1 MSAEASSEKTISTI
15 DGFHVI
21 RRLDDVEPPNALLVK
36 RSDSAEAVVLKLT
49 SPDSTESRI
58 LQQMT
63 HPHICQFLGSGGGTQ
78 PYMLVAY
85 YGQRDLRTHLRQGMK
100 IKVLLEML
108 LQLADA
114 LDSLHARG
122 FVHGDLRP
130 EHVSIKPNGQPVI
143 VDLSSAFPEGKIAQ
157 PETSSG
163 VAAAYLS
170 PERALGPSSETA
182 VLIDGASDYFSLGVM
197 AFELLSGQLP
207 PTEET
212 SRGALQPYLQDSP
225 PRLPAHLQS
234 LQPVIERLMAKDR
247 EKRLCSRDALEQ
259 LIGNGAIDAEIGEM
273 VIRHDAISAQ
283 ELSSLFA
290 DLRLRPDELARQN
303 RRLRRKRR
311 RRIALQSSLAL
322 ILTGSILAGLFS
334 YREALLP
341 VVEDAAAYVGIIE
354 NPELTTAWREAQS
367 LASDPNQ
374 GLSAI
379 VAAYRRVMVIA
390 PDHSQAA
397 EALEWTTQAWKK
409 SIAEAMNANELS
421 RAEVLLTEAQGL
433 FESDPELTVLSLRL
447 QNHRRAE
454 RLLASTQSLLRSS
467 GLSDEASAAA
477 AVQAFE
483 EILRISPDNVE
494 AAQGLTDISRHYGEL
509 AAQAARNREVDQ
521 AIRLLQRA
529 TAARSDLRELD
540 RVRELISEATS
551 IQSAMAALVARAEQ
565 LSRQGSL
572 IEPAGDNA
580 AEVYLQ
586 VLATDPKN
594 PAATAGLSQVTVLVM
609 AEAQDLLSQGDIQGA
624 QYLLTLGENQRLDAI
639 PLANMRERIDSE
651 ITRRSQVAVAL
662 EQASVLFSQGYITAP
677 KGQDAVSK
685 LREVLL
691 LDPGNELAQTRLTQ
705 CAERLATVA
714 AEAQAFGMAELAKA
728 YIEEALLIRPDVNQ
742 WQTWRAQWSAA
753 NP

>member
-58 LQQMT
+58 LQRMT

-334 YREALLP
+334 FREALLP

-572 IEPAGDNA
+572 IEPTGDNA

>member
-1 MSAEASSEKTISTI
+1 MSAEASSDKTISTI

-122 FVHGDLRP
+122 FVLGDLRP

-157 PETSSG
+157 PESSSG

-334 YREALLP
+334 FREALLP

-572 IEPAGDNA
+572 IEPAGNNA

>member
-1 MSAEASSEKTISTI
+1 MST
-15 DGFHVI
+15 
-21 RRLDDVEPPNALLVK
+21 
-36 RSDSAEAVVLKLT
+36 SAA
-49 SPDSTESRI
+49 P
-58 LQQMT
+58 
-63 HPHICQFLGSGGGTQ
+63 
-78 PYMLVAY
+78 
-85 YGQRDLRTHLRQGMK
+85 
-100 IKVLLEML
+100 
-108 LQLADA
+108 
-114 LDSLHARG
+114 
-122 FVHGDLRP
+122 
-130 EHVSIKPNGQPVI
+130 
-143 VDLSSAFPEGKIAQ
+143 FPEGKIAQ
-157 PETSSG
+157 PESSSG

-334 YREALLP
+334 FREALLP

-433 FESDPELTVLSLRL
+433 FESDPELTVLSLEAAKPPAG
-447 QNHRRAE
+447 RAPTGQH
-454 RLLASTQSLLRSS
+454 SV
-467 GLSDEASAAA
+467 AAA
-477 AVQAFE
+477 K
-483 EILRISPDNVE
+483 
-494 AAQGLTDISRHYGEL
+494 
-509 AAQAARNREVDQ
+509 
-521 AIRLLQRA
+521 QR
-529 TAARSDLRELD
+529 
-540 RVRELISEATS
+540 
-551 IQSAMAALVARAEQ
+551 
-565 LSRQGSL
+565 SL
-572 IEPAGDNA
+572 G
-580 AEVYLQ
+580 
-586 VLATDPKN
+586 
-594 PAATAGLSQVTVLVM
+594 
-609 AEAQDLLSQGDIQGA
+609 
-624 QYLLTLGENQRLDAI
+624 
-639 PLANMRERIDSE
+639 
-651 ITRRSQVAVAL
+651 RSQRCSRGSSL
-662 EQASVLFSQGYITAP
+662 
-677 KGQDAVSK
+677 
-685 LREVLL
+685 
-691 LDPGNELAQTRLTQ
+691 
-705 CAERLATVA
+705 
-714 AEAQAFGMAELAKA
+714 
-728 YIEEALLIRPDVNQ
+728 
-742 WQTWRAQWSAA
+742 
-753 NP
+753 

>member
-1 MSAEASSEKTISTI
+1 MSAEASSDKTISTI

-21 RRLDDVEPPNALLVK
+21 RRLNDVEPPNALLVK

-157 PETSSG
+157 PESSSG

-212 SRGALQPYLQDSP
+212 NRGALQPYLQDSP

-334 YREALLP
+334 FREALLP

>member
-1 MSAEASSEKTISTI
+1 MSAEASSDKTISTI

-21 RRLDDVEPPNALLVK
+21 RRLDDVEPLNALLVK

-334 YREALLP
+334 FREALLP

-651 ITRRSQVAVAL
+651 ITRRSQVAVAR
-662 EQASVLFSQGYITAP
+662 EPASVLFSQGYITAP

>member
-1 MSAEASSEKTISTI
+1 MSAEASSDKTISTI

-21 RRLDDVEPPNALLVK
+21 RRLNDVEPPNALLVK

-334 YREALLP
+334 FREALLP

>member
-1 MSAEASSEKTISTI
+1 MSAEASSDKTISTI

-21 RRLDDVEPPNALLVK
+21 RRLDDVEPLNALLVK

-157 PETSSG
+157 PESSSG

-212 SRGALQPYLQDSP
+212 NRGALQPYLQDSP

-334 YREALLP
+334 FREALLP

>member
-1 MSAEASSEKTISTI
+1 MSAEASSDKTISTI

-212 SRGALQPYLQDSP
+212 NRGALQPYLQDSP